1 MVVNSEYEMWEKRA
15 SVPPLVETH
24 VQPGSEWFG
33 SDLEGTMKF
42 SKLKDLKLNTFKIQ
56 REMVLKTLKPDG
68 KPVSL
73 IRLLPYNTSGSD
85 STRAF

>member
-1 MVVNSEYEMWEKRA
+1 MGKRA

-24 VQPGSEWFG
+24 VQPGSEWFS

-42 SKLKDLKLNTFKIQ
+42 PKLKDLKLNTFKIQ
-56 REMVLKTLKPDG
+56 REMVLKTLKPDE

-73 IRLLPYNTSGSD
+73 IRLLPYSASGSD
-85 STRAF
+85 SAGAF